1 MRRKEGSEPGIPTP
15 GRQVE
20 KLELAKEIEKEQ
32 GKVGKSNVCKRK
44 EWSTGSMAISVL
56 HKRKT
61 EKEPLWMAS
70 WWLLVTLA
78 KATSWTSGV
87 DAILE
92 RVGAGA
98 VCEDSYF

>member
-1 MRRKEGSEPGIPTP
+1 MRRKEDSEPGTPTP

-32 GKVGKSNVCKRK
+32 GQVGESHGCKRK
-44 EWSTGSMAISVL
+44 AWSTGSMAMSVL
-56 HKRKT
+56 RKKKT

-78 KATSWTSGV
+78 KATSWISGV
-87 DAILE
+87 DAILDW
-92 RVGAGA
+92 VGAGA